1 MDEDERQAFH
11 FLLGICVI
19 ALVQATGIELTAYI
33 VGTVLIVGLMLVHLK
48 HSGVGLGPVEKLIAR
63 FERPGV
69 VAGYGAMTYA
79 AATLAILTLLANK
92 EQIIA
97 SIIMLGIG
105 DAAST
110 VIGKRS
116 RKKLPY
122 NRRKTYGGTLAF
134 FICSLPAVYFA
145 GIPALLVCALAA
157 IAESL
162 ESNIDD
168 NLIVAVVCVAAFR
181 LVGA

>member
-1 MDEDERQAFH
+1 MKEDERQAFH
-11 FLLGICVI
+11 FLLGIFVI
-19 ALVQATGIELTAYI
+19 ALVLAIGVEPAACV
-33 VGTVLIVGLMLVHLK
+33 VGVVLVLGLVMVHLK
-48 HSGVGLGPVEKLIAR
+48 HSGVSLGPFEKLIAR

-69 VAGYGAMTYA
+69 LAGYGAMTYA
-79 AATLAILTLLANK
+79 AATLAILTLISNK

-97 SIIMLGIG
+97 SMIMLGVG

-110 VIGKRS
+110 VIGTRS

-145 GIPALLVCALAA
+145 GVPALIVCAVAA
-157 IAESL
+157 VAESL
-162 ESNIDD
+162 ETNVDD
-168 NLIVAVVCVAAFR
+168 NLIVAVVAVVAFR
-181 LVGA
+181 LFGG